1 MWYSGKD
8 VPAPGMP
15 RTNAARPPQRTQS
28 QTAIRTRRAGQPL
41 HSATQRLPEPA
52 GQAWQR
58 SSSGRGGSRLGGTRP
73 IAGKS
78 SAANAAALL
87 TLSSSQDS
95 LAGLEAAEAKEMLRI
110 GAWSV
115 RRAPGGPD
123 AGLLYVNVETGR
135 AQKEPPQEVLQEL
148 EMDSEE
154 EAQMSDGGHG
164 ATAEEAA
171 SGSCRASRPGSGKGS
186 RPGSA
191 SRRADGSRPGSSGG
205 SQPAASMEH
214 FRFRR
219 ILLGNSQDL
228 PLAMA
233 RDIQKA
239 ITEDASFF
247 DMAKKRYCDAP
258 KGEAPFDFEGL
269 PEELEGDA
277 AALAPGEISGVIGTD
292 VGMQIVLRIC

>member
-1 MWYSGKD
+1 M
-8 VPAPGMP
+8 
-15 RTNAARPPQRTQS
+15 
-28 QTAIRTRRAGQPL
+28 
-41 HSATQRLPEPA
+41 
-52 GQAWQR
+52 
-58 SSSGRGGSRLGGTRP
+58 
-73 IAGKS
+73 
-78 SAANAAALL
+78 L

-95 LAGLEAAEAKEMLRI
+95 LAGQLEAAEAKEMLRI

-115 RRAPGGPD
+115 RRAPGGPE

-154 EAQMSDGGHG
+154 EAEMNDGGHG
-164 ATAEEAA
+164 AAAEEAA
-171 SGSCRASRPGSGKGS
+171 SGSRPGSASRPGSKGS

-205 SQPAASMEH
+205 SQSAAPREQPK
-214 FRFRR
+214 FEPKFRR

-228 PLAMA
+228 PLTMA
-233 RDIQKA
+233 RDIQNALK
-239 ITEDASFF
+239 EDGSFF

-258 KGEAPFDFEGL
+258 QGEAPFDFEGL
-269 PEELEGDA
+269 PEELEGIA